1 MLNITLAMFT
11 SQNNSLYLFRLGSV
25 KSTSVLMTESITTL
39 KGHTDTHMLIQEVKF
54 ISMPG
59 QLMKKKFLN
68 LVIEW
73 GQVLKTNSF
82 IHQAND
88 CRQTT
93 NLPAVDIPIKTVP
106 EQIR

>member
-68 LVIEW
+68 LVIECF
-73 GQVLKTNSF
+73 VLKTNSF

-106 EQIR
+106 EQIC